1 MAERSAVVRIQDKQI
16 RVHEKDVIEVP
27 LLQDEVGAN
36 IEIADVLMLN
46 GDDVK
51 VGTPTVEGAKVTAK
65 VVEHGRGPKIRI
77 FKFKR
82 RKTYR
87 KSMGHRQDF
96 TKIEIVSIE
105 G

>member
-27 LLQDEVGAN
+27 SLQDEVGAS
-36 IEIADVLMLN
+36 ITLDQVLMLG

-51 VGTPTVEGAKVTAK
+51 VGTPIVDGAKVTAK
-65 VVEHGRGPKIRI
+65 VVEHGRGEKIRI

-82 RKTYR
+82 RKTFR
-87 KSMGHRQDF
+87 KSMGHRQGY
-96 TKIEIVSIE
+96 TKLEITSIE

>member
-16 RVHEKDVIEVP
+16 RVREKDVIDVP
-27 LLQDEVGAN
+27 LMQDEVGASV
-36 IEIADVLMLN
+36 ELDDVLMLA
-46 GDDVK
+46 GDEVK

-65 VVEHGRGPKIRI
+65 VVEHGRGEKIRI

-87 KSMGHRQDF
+87 KSMGHRQGY
-96 TKIEIVSIE
+96 TRLEIESIE

>member
-1 MAERSAVVRIQDKQI
+1 MAERSAVVRILDKQI

-27 LLQDEVGAN
+27 LMQDEVGSKV
-36 IEIADVLMLN
+36 EIDDVLMLA

-82 RKTYR
+82 RKTFR
-87 KSMGHRQDF
+87 KSMGHRQGF
-96 TKIEIVSIE
+96 TKLEITSIE

>member
-16 RVHEKDVIEVP
+16 RVREKDVIDVP
-27 LLQDEVGAN
+27 LMQDEVGASV
-36 IEIADVLMLN
+36 ELDDVLMLA
-46 GDDVK
+46 GDEVK
-51 VGTPTVEGAKVTAK
+51 VGQPTVEGAKVTAK
-65 VVEHGRGPKIRI
+65 VVEHGRGEKIRI

-87 KSMGHRQDF
+87 KSMGHRQGY
-96 TKIEIVSIE
+96 TRLEIESIE